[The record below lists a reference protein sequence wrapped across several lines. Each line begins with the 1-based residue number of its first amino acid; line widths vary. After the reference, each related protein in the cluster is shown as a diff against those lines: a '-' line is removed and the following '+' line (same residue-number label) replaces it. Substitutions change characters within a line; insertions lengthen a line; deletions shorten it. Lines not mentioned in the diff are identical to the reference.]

1 MPASEDL
8 TKLSAVFNYLKTLV
22 EDFTF
27 QDLQCLIGNIEQ
39 ESFKSND
46 MIFQEGDN
54 YTKVTFLLEGL
65 VKKTYVTREGKEFI
79 KEFTW
84 EGQISTPYA
93 SLLQNLPA
101 SYSMQ
106 ALEPTTIIKIE
117 YTVID
122 QLMKTN
128 NQWTKLGKAFA
139 DMHFLS
145 RELREMELLKYD
157 ATERYM
163 VFKKRFPHLLNRLK
177 KQDIAAYLGITPV
190 SLSRLDNLLLKN
202 AQKK

>member
-117 YTVID
+117 SVD
-122 QLMKTN
+122 QAGESLCRY
-128 NQWTKLGKAFA
+128 AF
-139 DMHFLS
+139 
-145 RELREMELLKYD
+145 
-157 ATERYM
+157 
-163 VFKKRFPHLLNRLK
+163 FK
-177 KQDIAAYLGITPV
+177 
-190 SLSRLDNLLLKN
+190 S
-202 AQKK
+202 